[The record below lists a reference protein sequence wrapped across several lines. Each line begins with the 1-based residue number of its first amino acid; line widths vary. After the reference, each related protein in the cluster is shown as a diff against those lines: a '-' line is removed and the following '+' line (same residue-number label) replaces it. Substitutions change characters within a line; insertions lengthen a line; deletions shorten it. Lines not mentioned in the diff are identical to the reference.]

1 MTQLVTGQRETLS
14 GVHCLGI
21 FPLRAACNTSPL
33 ALSVMTLMGFPSLQT
48 HPSAVFALSMMVPWV
63 SAKPR
68 HSLTL
73 SRLRCLGL
81 VYFGYG
87 PMA

>member
-1 MTQLVTGQRETLS
+1 MGSGRYKLIRRLHLS
-14 GVHCLGI
+14 
-21 FPLRAACNTSPL
+21 
-33 ALSVMTLMGFPSLQT
+33 
-48 HPSAVFALSMMVPWV
+48 LSMMVPWV

-73 SRLRCLGL
+73 SGLRCLGL
-81 VYFGYG
+81 AYFGYG